1 MKKALKLFLK
11 KVKELWNV
19 YGGIALSTFIAWLTR
34 WSKIEMDKWTSYL
47 ILTLTCISVLTFF
60 KIVFFKKKKKPNI
73 IEKGAIQSQKS
84 FKSLQTALNPQQVGE
99 EVGNAI
105 IYTVKGGRK
114 LMKKVGNF
122 FKELWYNK
130 FTLSNTIIVLF
141 MATLTQVATYTD
153 YLYRFNWF
161 AEHELVVKVA
171 SPIVAGIIVFID
183 LLTTYTKYGFESLED
198 IAKRKEQKKLAELSK
213 QEKAKLK
220 LKLKDLRDTL
230 EVVKEKRKD
239 LFKTIADM
247 EKLINAG
254 YNLSMRERD
263 IYESDRNQVSNIENT
278 ISNLE
283 KSIKEIEEQL

>member
-19 YGGIALSTFIAWLTR
+19 YGGIALSTFIAWLTG

-60 KIVFFKKKKKPNI
+60 KIVFFKKKRKPNI

-263 IYESDRNQVSNIENT
+263 IYESDRNQVANIENT

-283 KSIKEIEEQL
+283 KSIKETEEQL

>member
-11 KVKELWNV
+11 KAKELWNV

>member
-19 YGGIALSTFIAWLTR
+19 YGGIALSTFIAWFTR

-60 KIVFFKKKKKPNI
+60 KIVFFKKKRKPNI

-263 IYESDRNQVSNIENT
+263 IYESDRNQVVNIENT

-283 KSIKEIEEQL
+283 KSIKETEEQL